1 MRAFFSESCKV
12 SQLEGV
18 VMTFLLLVGVTD
30 STYSFGCAAL
40 RPVLESKIVIVDG
53 SGPFR
58 VRRIAT

>member
-1 MRAFFSESCKV
+1 M